1 MQKPENSQ
9 KVINVDKKQ
18 PSRSKQQSLLDAQI
32 LTKNEVQLYK
42 NILFI
47 WFKILGS
54 SSKSHPLQR
63 SNITVSDQH

>member
-32 LTKNEVQLYK
+32 LTKKRSSTIKIFYLFDSKYLAQVQNPIPYKEV
-42 NILFI
+42 I
-47 WFKILGS
+47 
-54 SSKSHPLQR
+54 
-63 SNITVSDQH
+63 